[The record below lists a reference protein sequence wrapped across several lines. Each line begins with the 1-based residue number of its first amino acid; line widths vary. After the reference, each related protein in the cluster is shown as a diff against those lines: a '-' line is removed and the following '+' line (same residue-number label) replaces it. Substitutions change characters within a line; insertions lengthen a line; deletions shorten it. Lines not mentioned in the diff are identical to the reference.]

1 MEHACVAAGLFPHPP
16 IMLPEIGGDELQKIA
31 STVRAVQAA
40 ARLIVSQKPETLVIM
55 SPHNYVFPDGATL
68 LEAPRLYGNLD
79 AFGYPELAWMS
90 APTWTWPKK
99 SLKSPPR
106 KPISTASTR
115 PGATVSA
122 IPSTSTSTFVP
133 LYYLRQ
139 AGFTG
144 QVVLMAPRFDAYD
157 SMSLLGDL
165 VVQAA
170 ARLGRVSPS
179 SRPVTC
185 RTASCPVRPTA
196 IRQKGPSSTRPSWKP
211 CRNRT
216 RPSSRP

>member
-1 MEHACVAAGLFPHPP
+1 MDVRTDMDLAEEIFEIAAPKTD
-16 IMLPEIGGDELQKIA
+16 IY
-31 STVRAVQAA
+31 R
-40 ARLIVSQKPETLVIM
+40 
-55 SPHNYVFPDGATL
+55 
-68 LEAPRLYGNLD
+68 LD
-79 AFGYPELAWMS
+79 AAWSDRFGHPLYVDQ
-90 APTWTWPKK
+90 
-99 SLKSPPR
+99 
-106 KPISTASTR
+106 
-115 PGATVSA
+115 G
-122 IPSTSTSTFVP
+122 TFVP

-144 QVVLMAPRFDAYD
+144 QVVLMAPRFDDYD
-157 SMSLLGDL
+157 SMNLLGDL

-170 ARLGRVSPS
+170 AAWAGVSPS